1 MSKKINNILLVDDD
15 TVNNFI
21 VINTLNKLDIT
32 ENVDSVLNGADG
44 IEYIKNMID
53 NNPQLIPSIIFL
65 DINMPVMDGWEF
77 LEEFEK
83 FAEDIKK
90 QCKIYMV
97 SSSVYEDDIS
107 KSKHYSSV
115 IDFISK
121 PLMREKIMDIYNEYN
136 SIS

>member
-1 MSKKINNILLVDDD
+1 MSKKINNILLIDDD

-32 ENVDSVLNGADG
+32 ENIDSVLNGADG
-44 IEYIKNMID
+44 IEYITKVI
-53 NNPQLIPSIIFL
+53 NNDPKLTPAVIFL
-65 DINMPVMDGWEF
+65 DINMPIMDGWEF

-83 FAEDIKK
+83 FSDDVKK

-97 SSSVYEDDIS
+97 SSSVYEDDIA
-107 KSKHYSSV
+107 KSKQFTSV

-136 SIS
+136 NR

>member
-21 VINTLNKLDIT
+21 VINTINKLDIT
-32 ENVDSVLNGADG
+32 ENVDSVLNGSDG

-107 KSKHYSSV
+107 KSKQYSSV

>member
-53 NNPQLIPSIIFL
+53 NNRQLIPSIIFL